1 MLHKQLTWFCAT
13 KTTINATNNTTI
25 LSILAIILWRRNNT
39 TIRAWSGFEW
49 WGSWVWKVLKEVN
62 GTYSAV
68 AIKFLVI
75 SFFPCFKVVVGLL
88 GLLSHPCAL
97 INQMGPFCMCKF
109 TCPNNCFRICWDPPK
124 MLSLSPDKLQLTEA
138 NWNPYEIRLH
148 ITIFEPTS
156 NYWKAMRDF
165 SFWPCNSGL
174 VVQKVEAICSSSPDT
189 VLISLKMKYIY
200 YIYYIKIQY

>member
-13 KTTINATNNTTI
+13 KTSINATNNTTS

-109 TCPNNCFRICWDPPK
+109 TCPNNCFRICWDPRK
-124 MLSLSPDKLQLTEA
+124 CSLSLTRQTATNWSKLKPIVL
-138 NWNPYEIRLH
+138 YEISLH
-148 ITIFEPTS
+148 FTMFVNP
-156 NYWKAMRDF
+156 
-165 SFWPCNSGL
+165 
-174 VVQKVEAICSSSPDT
+174 QAIIAK
-189 VLISLKMKYIY
+189 L
-200 YIYYIKIQY
+200 